1 MGKDGS
7 VSVNEGRAMSE
18 DASGNPGAVGWPDES
33 VAYFAVR
40 RMQTKLH
47 SWAGADASRRFD
59 DLFNL
64 VYDRAFLMHAW
75 EQVSGNAGARTA
87 GVDRATVAWIETH
100 VGVVAFLD
108 GIRESL
114 RSGEFRPVEVRQV
127 MIPKGQSGKLRKLG
141 IPTVADR
148 VVQTALKA
156 VLEPIFEADFL
167 PCSYGFRP
175 NRSAHD
181 AIAEVH
187 HFASRPCEYHWV
199 LEVDIAAC
207 FDEIGHTPLLD
218 RLRRRVKDKR
228 VCALVKAFLKA
239 GVLTCRGEREE
250 TVAGA
255 PQGGPLSP
263 LMANIVLSALDEH
276 FDRQRR
282 DLMGTAY
289 QRSKRMK
296 MDLGNWRLIRYC
308 DDFVVMVRGERRHA
322 EELQE
327 EVAAVL
333 APLGLRLALGKTR
346 VVHIDEGFDFLGYH
360 IRRQRKRGTSK
371 YYVYTKPSKKAIQ
384 TIKDKVKVKTFRAT
398 RNQDLS
404 ALITQLNRLLVG
416 WARYFRYGTSRA
428 VFKAVDH
435 HAWGRLMRWIRAKY
449 AGKHRLGMKELRRRF
464 CDKGWRFAHNGVVFT
479 GASSVTVTRY
489 RYRGTRIPAPWAVDP
504 AVAAT
509 G

>member
-1 MGKDGS
+1 
-7 VSVNEGRAMSE
+7 
-18 DASGNPGAVGWPDES
+18 
-33 VAYFAVR
+33 
-40 RMQTKLH
+40 
-47 SWAGADASRRFD
+47 
-59 DLFNL
+59 
-64 VYDRAFLMHAW
+64 
-75 EQVSGNAGARTA
+75 
-87 GVDRATVAWIETH
+87 
-100 VGVVAFLD
+100 
-108 GIRESL
+108 
-114 RSGEFRPVEVRQV
+114 
-127 MIPKGQSGKLRKLG
+127 
-141 IPTVADR
+141 
-148 VVQTALKA
+148 
-156 VLEPIFEADFL
+156 
-167 PCSYGFRP
+167 
-175 NRSAHD
+175 
-181 AIAEVH
+181 
-187 HFASRPCEYHWV
+187 
-199 LEVDIAAC
+199 
-207 FDEIGHTPLLD
+207 LLD